1 MTSKQIEKLNVKIAR
16 KLGWKDLK
24 KENLPVPLQSEKR
37 TIGIAPGNERHQY
50 VPNYFGN
57 LAYALKI
64 IDWANEHGYDFK
76 LFRFSPSNIYS
87 SKFNNLKKGNFISSE
102 GTIPSVAICLAFL
115 KIK

>member
-1 MTSKQIEKLNVKIAR
+1 MTSKQIEQSNVKIAK

-24 KENLPVPLQSEKR
+24 KENLPAPLQTEKR

-57 LAYALKI
+57 LAYAMKLV
-64 IDWANEHGYDFK
+64 DWANEQGYDFG
-76 LFRFSPSNIYS
+76 LNRAS
-87 SKFNNLKKGNFISSE
+87 SITKYEAHFYNGVEYYVDWATLS
-102 GTIPSVAICLAFL
+102 SVAICTAFL